1 MLNPDD
7 YPDDDGDEVERVL
20 QAAKARVESGQ
31 TAPAWMAGI
40 KLTEK
45 GHIPRTLTALV
56 QVLVQHPT
64 TAGKLR
70 HNARTNALECSGDVP
85 WRAAGKIDD
94 PWLTELQ
101 IYLEQQAGASWGEQ
115 AIYRAVQAVAYR
127 ASYDPIA
134 DYLRGLTW
142 DGQPRLDEL
151 LIRYAHAEESEL
163 TRAMTRAWMIS
174 AVQRALQPGCQ
185 ADHVLILE
193 GRQGVG
199 KTRLFRCLAGDG
211 YHAEGRPQLDDKAG
225 SEVLQGPWIYEL
237 GEMGVLNRHDSEAV
251 KQWVTQR
258 VDRYRAAYARLA
270 VDHPRRIALAGT
282 TNEARYLRDATGGRR
297 WWPVQVG
304 QVDID
309 GVAEIRDQ
317 LWGEATTAALAGE
330 PHWLRGDAADAA
342 ESAQKARV
350 IADPWEEEIG
360 AHIASRSA
368 EGGEL
373 VRLSSAEV
381 WDILGIPVERRGG
394 QTGQRV
400 AAVMKA
406 LRWHPLRDRGSRGWE
421 RD

>member
-1 MLNPDD
+1 MPLNPEE
-7 YPDDDGDEVERVL
+7 YDDDVDGLLDAAQSRV
-20 QAAKARVESGQ
+20 QAGQ
-31 TAPAWMAGI
+31 TMPAWMAGI

-56 QVLVQHPT
+56 QVLTQHP
-64 TAGKLR
+64 ALASR
-70 HNARTNALECSGDVP
+70 LAYNVRTNELRCLAETP
-85 WRAAGKIDD
+85 WRAAGAIDD
-94 PWLTELQ
+94 PWITELQ
-101 IYLEQQAGASWGEQ
+101 LYLEAQCGASWGTETV
-115 AIYRAVQAVAYR
+115 YRATQAVCHR
-127 ASYDPIA
+127 SSYDPVEQ
-134 DYLRGLTW
+134 YLRGLTW
-142 DGQPRLDEL
+142 DGERRLDDL
-151 LIRYAHAEESEL
+151 LIRYAGAEDTEL
-163 TRAMTRAWMIS
+163 TRAMTRCWMIS
-174 AVQRALQPGCQ
+174 AVQRVLQPGCQ

-199 KTRLFRCLAGDG
+199 KTSLLRTLAGDG
-211 YHAEGRPQLDDKAG
+211 YHAEGRPALDDKAG

-251 KQWVTQR
+251 KQWITQR

-270 VDHPRRIALAGT
+270 TDHPRRVIFAGS

-297 WWPVQVG
+297 WWPVHVG
-304 QVDID
+304 LVDTHAVGD
-309 GVAEIRDQ
+309 LRDQ
-317 LWGEATTAALAGE
+317 LWGEATTAALTGE

-360 AHIASRSA
+360 AHIAARSA

-373 VRLSSAEV
+373 VRMSSHDVWEV
-381 WDILGIPVERRGG
+381 LGIPVERRGG

-406 LRWHPLRDRGSRGWE
+406 LRWQPWRDRDGRGWE
-421 RD
+421 RMP